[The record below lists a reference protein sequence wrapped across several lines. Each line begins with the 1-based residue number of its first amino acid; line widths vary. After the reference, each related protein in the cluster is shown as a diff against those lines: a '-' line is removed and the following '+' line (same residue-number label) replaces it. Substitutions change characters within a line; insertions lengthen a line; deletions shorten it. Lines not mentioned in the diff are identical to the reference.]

1 MFDDSL
7 IKLPENEEEM
17 IDALTLEGVVRPK
30 EDIFSFNLT
39 VSVDTS
45 VRVQSTL
52 TLHRQVI
59 DLVQSSRASGITLNV
74 FMIVRF
80 LNDLLAER
88 CHRTSVTGLILVRR
102 EFWSSSPLVQNA
114 RPSHLIFLTTKSYNY

>member
-88 CHRTSVTGLILVRR
+88 YHRTSVTGLILVRR
-102 EFWSSSPLVQNA
+102 GFWSSSPLVQNA